1 MLSAAKGFL
10 EISKL
15 LLQYNASPFILDI
28 YHKNAIDRAKNI
40 EMITLLQT
48 CKKHMKRSKSLLIFN
63 NFPIFFKIDIKRF
76 KKSKIV
82 KKVSIRMNEKMIEL
96 KNHLSTKF
104 ERFLY
109 EIITE
114 ENNKANLLISNSVNN
129 WIFAYSQNVFSEL
142 TVIVKN
148 ISQSKLPGSDL
159 DLIFD
164 EQYCLAINKLKSEF
178 RDRIKQKIAKNVKT
192 RLTEEIFSFKPQ
204 IFYSISSL
212 LADVLK

>member
-1 MLSAAKGFL
+1 MFIASFRGNLECVNILLKNKADANICDKYGRSPIMLSAAKGFL

-48 CKKHMKRSKSLLIFN
+48 CKKHMKRSKILLIFN

-76 KKSKIV
+76 KKSKIG

-129 WIFAYSQNVFSEL
+129 
-142 TVIVKN
+142 
-148 ISQSKLPGSDL
+148 
-159 DLIFD
+159 
-164 EQYCLAINKLKSEF
+164 
-178 RDRIKQKIAKNVKT
+178 
-192 RLTEEIFSFKPQ
+192 
-204 IFYSISSL
+204 
-212 LADVLK
+212 